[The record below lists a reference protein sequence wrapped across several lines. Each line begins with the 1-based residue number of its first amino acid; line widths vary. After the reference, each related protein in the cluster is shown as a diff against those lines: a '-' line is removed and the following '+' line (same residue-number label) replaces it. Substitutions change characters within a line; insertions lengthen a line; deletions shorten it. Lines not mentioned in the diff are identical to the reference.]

1 MATVKNIRWLY
12 KTIKDEETAAQFL
25 CERGLLHSEKL
36 CPVCGETMR
45 LGRGG
50 IAWCCY
56 KRSCRREVSIR
67 MGTWFENKRTKRSW
81 NSMCQTATYPWKVV
95 ELDEFLFSRS
105 KYNRGK
111 RYPQQWGF
119 GGTCRETGD
128 AFVVPVEEQ
137 SSQTLLSI
145 IQRHVRAGSTVIT
158 DERRAYRYP
167 GREACTHLRVNHSV
181 NFVDR
186 ATGAHTQS
194 VESLWAQA
202 KRGNKRRCG
211 THRSALPSHLCEF
224 TWRKRLAASDDAFD
238 AILADILLLRPPRSD
253 GIAYVHPSAAV
264 NAHRSGTYGS
274 RWQCKE
280 SRGGTPFDVAEIT
293 SGQALYVKAPYSNS
307 LKLPTLEKQD
317 SRSAEDFHSTSA
329 TLGDTFMPSKNSKTP
344 AIPRRQIGGVVVV
357 EWPASSSSC
366 SARMYRLR
374 WLMCCENLR
383 LSVNPVSPMEAAE
396 QEHLTPFYDHENVVY
411 IPFEQAFHKHF
422 CQDRRE
428 GASHRGTT
436 LLSEVPSLE
445 VEKIA
450 FKHAEGNQL
459 NHLEWTQLCSSWK
472 CTIRVKQFVEDVER
486 VRISSTNVLES
497 FTVDVRFFTSGK
509 EILAKGLNFVPCP
522 RAPSTLDIIT
532 SFEHGLASTEQSRAV
547 EIKSAVAKLLLRHRF
562 TQSRNLDH
570 SDISALRNL
579 RANDER
585 IISKA
590 NKGNVVV
597 VLDRSTYTDKM
608 NHLLD
613 SSTYCPLRSDP
624 TDRTRKAL
632 RSLLLDYTRESKE
645 EKLSTLANH
654 LKHSSAFRC
663 PEMCGLPKIHK
674 PDIPFRPIVCSIR
687 SITCELSS
695 YLKGIILPLVKKRT
709 STVKDSKIFVEEI
722 RTFRTSPTDI
732 LVSYDLKDLFTSI
745 PIPYTLNILHELL
758 YTDSTLPGR
767 TKLSLFQ
774 IVHLISFCML

>member
-81 NSMCQTATYPWKVV
+81 NSMCQTATYRINKSVTARW
-95 ELDEFLFSRS
+95 
-105 KYNRGK
+105 NR
-111 RYPQQWGF
+111 
-119 GGTCRETGD
+119 
-128 AFVVPVEEQ
+128 
-137 SSQTLLSI
+137 
-145 IQRHVRAGSTVIT
+145 
-158 DERRAYRYP
+158 
-167 GREACTHLRVNHSV
+167 HLRQAIAEALAEAPVQLGRSWSSTSSCSPGASTTEARGTHSSGASEAHAGKLAMPLLYPWR
-181 NFVDR
+181 NSRLRPCCPSYRGTSELAAR

-307 LKLPTLEKQD
+307 LKAMWD
-317 SRSAEDFHSTSA
+317 SLHRTCVCSEPEHRAACSA
-329 TLGDTFMPSKNSKTP
+329 TADAANARSM
-344 AIPRRQIGGVVVV
+344 AMAGGTDDGLPLVVVV

-411 IPFEQAFHKHF
+411 IPFEQAIFSTSE
-422 CQDRRE
+422 D
-428 GASHRGTT
+428 GT
-436 LLSEVPSLE
+436 SDNKVVPRWEAPSLR
-445 VEKIA
+445 
-450 FKHAEGNQL
+450 
-459 NHLEWTQLCSSWK
+459 SWQK
-472 CTIRVKQFVEDVER
+472 C
-486 VRISSTNVLES
+486 LW
-497 FTVDVRFFTSGK
+497 
-509 EILAKGLNFVPCP
+509 
-522 RAPSTLDIIT
+522 
-532 SFEHGLASTEQSRAV
+532 
-547 EIKSAVAKLLLRHRF
+547 
-562 TQSRNLDH
+562 
-570 SDISALRNL
+570 
-579 RANDER
+579 
-585 IISKA
+585 
-590 NKGNVVV
+590 
-597 VLDRSTYTDKM
+597 
-608 NHLLD
+608 
-613 SSTYCPLRSDP
+613 
-624 TDRTRKAL
+624 
-632 RSLLLDYTRESKE
+632 
-645 EKLSTLANH
+645 
-654 LKHSSAFRC
+654 
-663 PEMCGLPKIHK
+663 
-674 PDIPFRPIVCSIR
+674 
-687 SITCELSS
+687 
-695 YLKGIILPLVKKRT
+695 
-709 STVKDSKIFVEEI
+709 
-722 RTFRTSPTDI
+722 
-732 LVSYDLKDLFTSI
+732 
-745 PIPYTLNILHELL
+745 NIWK
-758 YTDSTLPGR
+758 
-767 TKLSLFQ
+767 TKLSLKQTTTFYHTCSNGGIRWEDLIRGDVMPRWTNWKRQSREIKFDRFLRIMPNSNLTQ
-774 IVHLISFCML
+774 IEMRTFYDVSESAYDGQTGKWKLLRESTDGETRAASVKRVTNTSTVGTRLTRLDEKDLEQTMQSVHYWSDGKVALSWIKSEAKNWKQCFRNRAEEIHQDNPADLVSRGLSVRKLKDATFWWHDHHDSLKVRHVAKAKN